1 VERGLEQHQERLTH
15 PLDEDGTGM
24 TSTIERPV
32 DTPGGV
38 HRLSAALFRRPR
50 LRLAGLLALPMFWLV
65 AVYLAAL
72 FALLATAFFSVDEF
86 TNEVV
91 RTLTLQNFHVVLSDP
106 AYLDATLRT
115 VGIAAAVTV
124 LCTLLGFPMAFFI
137 AKIAPSRWQN
147 LLVALVVTPLWAS
160 YLVKVYAWQ
169 AMVQPNNGVLSW
181 LFHPFG
187 LSGPGYGETAT
198 VLTLSYLWLPYMI
211 LPIYAGLQR
220 LPDSLVDASGDL
232 GARPGRTLRSVVIPL
247 IYPSVVAGSV
257 FTFSLSLGDYITV
270 QIVGGKTQML
280 GNIVYQNYT
289 SSLPFAAAI
298 ATIPVV
304 IMVIYLTIVRRTG
317 ALDNL

>member
-1 VERGLEQHQERLTH
+1 MVVVVAETEGQ
-15 PLDEDGTGM
+15 
-24 TSTIERPV
+24 V
-32 DTPGGV
+32 GGKGAV
-38 HRLSAALFRRPR
+38 HRLSATLFRRPR
-50 LRLAGLLALPMFWLV
+50 MRLAGLLALPTAWLV

-72 FALLATAFFSVDEF
+72 FALLATAFFSVDAF
-86 TNEVV
+86 TNAVV
-91 RTLTLQNFHVVLSDP
+91 RTLTLQNFHDVLSDP
-106 AYLDATLRT
+106 AYLQATVRT

-124 LCTLLGFPMAFFI
+124 VCTLLGFPMAFFM
-137 AKIAPSRWQN
+137 AKIAPRTWQN

-169 AMVQPNNGVLSW
+169 AMVQPDTGVLSW
-181 LFHPFG
+181 LLHPFG
-187 LSGPGYGETAT
+187 FSGPGYGATAT
-198 VLTLSYLWLPYMI
+198 VLTLSYLWLPFMI
-211 LPIYAGLQR
+211 LPIYTGLQR

-232 GARPGRTLRSVVIPL
+232 GARPGRTLRSVILPL

-270 QIVGGKTQML
+270 QIVGGKTQMI

-289 SSLPFAAAI
+289 GNLPFAAAI

-304 IMVIYLTIVRRTG
+304 IMVIYLTLVRRTG